1 MIDAHGILIFVHI
14 VLMSYWLGGDL
25 GVFLAANR
33 VADPALPFDERM
45 RFMKL
50 LMILD
55 MAPRT
60 ALVLML
66 PVGFHMA
73 VNIGLITLPGWA
85 LGIIWAS
92 SVAWLVLT
100 WVVSLS
106 EGKLE
111 SSPLPKLDL
120 WTRYLVLG
128 ALIALGILS
137 LATGAPIF
145 ANWLAVKLLLFAG
158 IITLGLLLR
167 GAVAKWVIGFGR
179 LAAEGSTPEIE
190 AIIGGARKTAAR
202 QALLL
207 WGLVLVNGFLGVT
220 QPF

>member
-1 MIDAHGILIFVHI
+1 MIDTHSILVFIHI

-73 VNIGLITLPGWA
+73 VNIGLVALPGWA
-85 LGIIWAS
+85 LAVIWAS
-92 SVAWLVLT
+92 TVAWLALT

-111 SSPLPKLDL
+111 GSPLPKLDL

-137 LATGAPIF
+137 LATGSPIF

-158 IITLGLLLR
+158 IIILGLLLR
-167 GAVAKWVIGFGR
+167 GAVAKWVVGFGR
-179 LAAEGSTPEIE
+179 LSEEGSTPETE

-207 WGLVLVNGFLGVT
+207 WGLVLVNGFLGVA